1 MPTLSIL
8 AYLAVVCLPFI
19 AFAYVG
25 HATDGLTPPA
35 SLTLD
40 LTLLGFPILILQPV
54 LAARLKFLDRIF
66 GLDVIYLFHQVMGM
80 LAGLVLVSGFT
91 LMLMANARHPALFTM
106 PGLLFMGAAIFA
118 AITLIVTSLLREGLH
133 IHFERWRRLHNVLA
147 LSTLGLSFGGGLS
160 LAIAFGSL
168 VMAILW
174 LALLVVGASAYVFH
188 KILGPHFRRQHLFE
202 ITDVKQETH
211 NVWTLEL
218 TPPPGVSRFNFLPG
232 QFQFLTF
239 FGDHGIAV
247 EEHPF
252 TISSNPAQ
260 KGFHASSIKESGDF
274 TANIGK
280 AKPGDKVAVQA
291 PFGRFSYA
299 LYPDEKDLVL
309 IAGGIGITPFIS
321 MLRHMR
327 DVGSDISVLLLYA
340 NRIERD
346 IAFKS
351 ELDEI
356 ASGTAPR
363 LKIIHVLSRA
373 DESWRGEKGHIDQA
387 LLTRY
392 LEGKAGDKSFYVCGP
407 PPMMTKIIATLIGL
421 GAVSKRVRSER
432 FAL

>member
-8 AYLAVVCLPFI
+8 AYLAVVCFPLVTVT
-19 AFAYVG
+19 FAG
-25 HATDGLTPPA
+25 HAVDGLSPLA
-35 SLTLD
+35 SLTLY
-40 LTLLGFPILILQPV
+40 LTLLGFPILVLQPV

-66 GLDVIYLFHQVMGM
+66 GLNVIYLFHQMMGM
-80 LAGLVLVSGFT
+80 LAGLVLVSGFA
-91 LMLMANARHPALFTM
+91 LLLMANARQPALFTM
-106 PGLLFMGAAIFA
+106 PGLLFMGAATVA
-118 AITLIVTSLLREGLH
+118 VLALIVTSLLREGLH
-133 IHFERWRRLHNVLA
+133 LSFERWRRLHNVLA
-147 LSTLGLSFGGGLS
+147 LSTLGLSFVAGLN
-160 LAIAFGSL
+160 LAIAFGSPL
-168 VMAILW
+168 MVILW
-174 LALLVVGASAYVFH
+174 LALLVLGTSAYVFH
-188 KILGPHFRRQHLFE
+188 KILWPHFRHRHLFE
-202 ITDVKQETH
+202 IIAVKQETY

-218 TPPPGVSRFNFLPG
+218 TPPPGVPRFNFLPG

-239 FGDHGIAV
+239 LGSHDLPV

-252 TISSNPAQ
+252 TISSSPAQ
-260 KGFHASSIKESGDF
+260 KGVHSSSIKESGDF

-280 AKPGDKVAVQA
+280 AMPGDKVAVQA

-299 LYPDEKDLVL
+299 LYPDEKDLVF
-309 IAGGIGITPFIS
+309 IAGGIGITPSIS

-327 DVGSDISVLLLYA
+327 DVGSDINVLLLYA
-340 NRIERD
+340 NRSERD
-346 IAFKS
+346 IAFKA

-356 ASGTAPR
+356 ASGTASR
-363 LKIIHVLSRA
+363 LKIIHVLSQA